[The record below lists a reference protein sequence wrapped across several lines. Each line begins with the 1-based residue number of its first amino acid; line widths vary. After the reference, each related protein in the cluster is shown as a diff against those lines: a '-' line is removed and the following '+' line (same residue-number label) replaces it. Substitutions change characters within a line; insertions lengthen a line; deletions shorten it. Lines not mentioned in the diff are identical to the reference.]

1 MKVISIVNTKG
12 GTGKSTIATNIAT
25 ALAMEG
31 KQVMLVDTDK
41 KQESSMDFAAIRSE
55 NEALA
60 EIGSVVITEK
70 TLFKTIKKFANMDYV
85 VIDAGAG
92 DNELVRNAMSCSYYG
107 VLIIPVQPSQNDIA
121 GTYKLTFD
129 LVDDIRSR
137 MDGFEENIYV
147 VFNRIPANR
156 KMKILNESLETME
169 HLCRENDIKIM
180 QSSLTDRVAFKES
193 ICVGM
198 NVIEYEKVKGNS
210 NYKASDELR
219 ALVNEIKAILGEEAI
234 RNDEYTTEE

>member
-1 MKVISIVNTKG
+1 
-12 GTGKSTIATNIAT
+12 
-25 ALAMEG
+25 
-31 KQVMLVDTDK
+31 
-41 KQESSMDFAAIRSE
+41 
-55 NEALA
+55 
-60 EIGSVVITEK
+60 
-70 TLFKTIKKFANMDYV
+70 
-85 VIDAGAG
+85 
-92 DNELVRNAMSCSYYG
+92 
-107 VLIIPVQPSQNDIA
+107 
-121 GTYKLTFD
+121 
-129 LVDDIRSR
+129 